1 MSNRTVR
8 VNELLQR
15 ELSDILRK
23 RYQSE
28 AVAITITEV
37 RVSPDLRDARV
48 FVSVV
53 GTRTVGAE
61 KLRWLRAKAREIR
74 EEVGRRV
81 VLKYLPKFD
90 YILDQSA
97 IAARASS
104 RCWTKL
110 ITRGEPRNGTAGLD
124 AEHGRTSHRAT
135 GRSNRLHCIVEKVLS
150 AAFRQFARLLTRPL
164 RAERWP

>member
-15 ELSDILRK
+15 EISDILRK

-28 AVAITITEV
+28 AVTITIAEV
-37 RVSPDLRDARV
+37 RVAPDLREARV

-53 GTRTVGAE
+53 GTDEVATE
-61 KLRWLRAKAREIR
+61 KLRWLRTKASEIR

-97 IAARASS
+97 IRG
-104 RCWTKL
+104 
-110 ITRGEPRNGTAGLD
+110 TRILQVLDEIEHPREEPKG
-124 AEHGRTSHRAT
+124 
-135 GRSNRLHCIVEKVLS
+135 
-150 AAFRQFARLLTRPL
+150 
-164 RAERWP
+164 